1 VSDSDIGTLFEP
13 FGPIRK
19 TSIHYD
25 KSGRSL
31 GTANV
36 IFERKGDAIRAMKK
50 YNNVPLDGR
59 PMLIELTGDSMA
71 SPGSGRGASGGNEYT
86 R

>member
-1 VSDSDIGTLFEP
+1 MQFY
-13 FGPIRK
+13 
-19 TSIHYD
+19 SILYLLYIYHMYFFCFL
-25 KSGRSL
+25 S
-31 GTANV
+31 
-36 IFERKGDAIRAMKK
+36 
-50 YNNVPLDGR
+50 GR